1 MAVPTLQ
8 RCLGQVHNR
17 KRHSAQHPQ
26 RKKSIGVLVQ
36 DCHMFPTASR
46 VGAIQVQDPDSRREY
61 LIEVW
66 IHTGVLVIS
75 QSTNKRWL
83 LELDEILD
91 LAIAA
96 GIDRGGI

>member
-8 RCLGQVHNR
+8 RCLGQVCNR

-26 RKKSIGVLVQ
+26 RKKSIGVLVH
-36 DCHMFPTASR
+36 DRHMFPTASR
-46 VGAIQVQDPDSRREY
+46 VGTVQVQDPETRREY
-61 LIEVW
+61 LVEVW
-66 IHTGVLVIS
+66 IHSGVLVIS
-75 QSTNKRWL
+75 QSTDKRWL

-96 GIDRGGI
+96 GIDRGAI